1 MGIREYLK
9 CDDCI
14 FGHFNSMIMEKEVAT
29 HSSIPARIVEWTEE
43 PGGLQC
49 MRSQRV
55 RHNLATE
62 QHHREHDGKIQRQER
77 TDTTKICQKFKKKWK
92 CIYISNNE
100 WATRN
105 KRSIKM
111 QVVRIFGKFPCK
123 MVLIWKEGSLSLKM
137 HCQRRE

>member
-1 MGIREYLK
+1 MGITEYLK

-77 TDTTKICQKFKKKWK
+77 TDTTKICQKFKKNGNVYTSVIMIGQREIKDPSRCKLLGYLGSSHVKWFL
-92 CIYISNNE
+92 
-100 WATRN
+100 
-105 KRSIKM
+105 
-111 QVVRIFGKFPCK
+111 FGKK
-123 MVLIWKEGSLSLKM
+123 V
-137 HCQRRE
+137 HCL

>member
-1 MGIREYLK
+1 MGITEYLM

-77 TDTTKICQKFKKKWK
+77 TDTTKICQKFKKNGNVYTSV
-92 CIYISNNE
+92 IMSGQRE
-100 WATRN
+100 
-105 KRSIKM
+105 IKEIH
-111 QVVRIFGKFPCK
+111 QDASC
-123 MVLIWKEGSLSLKM
+123 
-137 HCQRRE
+137 

>member
-1 MGIREYLK
+1 MGITEYLK

-29 HSSIPARIVEWTEE
+29 HSSIPARIVAWTEE

-77 TDTTKICQKFKKKWK
+77 TDTTIICQKFKKNGNVYTSVIMSGQREIKDPSRCKLLGYLGSSHVKWFL
-92 CIYISNNE
+92 
-100 WATRN
+100 
-105 KRSIKM
+105 
-111 QVVRIFGKFPCK
+111 FGKK
-123 MVLIWKEGSLSLKM
+123 V
-137 HCQRRE
+137 HCL

>member
-1 MGIREYLK
+1 MGITEYLK

-29 HSSIPARIVEWTEE
+29 HSSIPARIVAWTEE

-92 CIYISNNE
+92 CTYISNNE

-105 KRSIKM
+105 KRDPSRCKLLGYLGSSH
-111 QVVRIFGKFPCK
+111 VKWFLFGKK
-123 MVLIWKEGSLSLKM
+123 V
-137 HCQRRE
+137 HCL